1 MEITNV
7 NKKIKS
13 LSVEKAKEWVAGKKE
28 AEFVLLDV
36 RQPEEYRTGHL
47 PGAVFIPLPYLIDK
61 VGELDPAKAVLAYCR
76 SGNRSRAAAAFLL
89 SEGFSRV
96 YSMDGGITAWNG
108 HVATG
113 DYTEGLFLLKG
124 RETAEELMSL
134 ALALEEGSRM
144 FYTGI
149 AELTSDAQA
158 KSIFTT
164 IAEAEA
170 KHKTNILQAYTLIT
184 GEDVSEDIFN
194 REPLKG
200 VMEGGIRIEDA
211 IAFLKKQDKALLD
224 MIEIAMQVE
233 TNSLDLY
240 IKMLR
245 EIEDIKAKNIFGSLI
260 EEEKLHLSR
269 LGKLLGEKAAGIF
282 PRPLGEG

>member
-1 MEITNV
+1 VEITNA
-7 NKKIKS
+7 NKKIEG

-28 AEFVLLDV
+28 ADFILLDV

-47 PGAVFIPLPYLIDK
+47 PGAVFIPLPDLIDK
-61 VGELDPAKAVLAYCR
+61 VGEIDPAKAVLAYCR

-89 SEGFSRV
+89 SEGFSKV

-113 DYTEGLFLLKG
+113 HYTEGLVLLKG
-124 RETAEELMSL
+124 RETTEELMSL
-134 ALALEEGSRM
+134 ALALEEGSRT

-149 AELTSDAQA
+149 AELTSDAEA

-170 KHKTNILQAYTLIT
+170 KHKTNILQAYTLVT
-184 GEDVSEDIFN
+184 GENVAEDIFD

-200 VMEGGIRIEDA
+200 VMEGGVRIEDA
-211 IAFLKKQDKALLD
+211 IGYIKKQGTALLD
-224 MIEIAMQVE
+224 MLEVAMQVE

-240 IKMLR
+240 MKMFR
-245 EIEDIKAKNIFGSLI
+245 ETGNVNAKNIFGSLI
-260 EEEKLHLSR
+260 EEERQHLSR
-269 LGKLLGEKAAGIF
+269 LGKLLGEKAAGIIDS
-282 PRPLGEG
+282 LG

>member
-1 MEITNV
+1 MESANP
-7 NKKIKS
+7 NKKIES
-13 LSVEKAKEWVAGKKE
+13 LSVEKAKEWVADKKE
-28 AEFVLLDV
+28 GEAVLLDV

-47 PGAVFIPLPYLIDK
+47 PGALFIPLPNLIDK
-61 VGELDPAKAVLAYCR
+61 VGELDPEKAVLAYCR

-89 SEGFSRV
+89 SEGFSEV
-96 YSMDGGITAWNG
+96 YSLDGGITAWNG

-113 DYTEGLFLLKG
+113 DYTEGLILLKG

-149 AELTSDAQA
+149 AGLTSDVEA
-158 KSIFTT
+158 KGIFTA

-170 KHKTNILQAYTLIT
+170 KHKANILQAYTLVT
-184 GEDVSEDIFN
+184 GKDVSEDILSG
-194 REPLKG
+194 EPLKG
-200 VMEGGIRIEDA
+200 VMEGGVRVEDA
-211 IAFLKKQDKALLD
+211 IGYINKQGKALLE
-224 MIEIAMQVE
+224 MLEIAMQVE

-240 IKMLR
+240 IRMSR
-245 EIEDIKAKNIFGSLI
+245 EIGDVNAKNIFGSLI

-269 LGKLLGEKAAGIF
+269 LGKLLGEKAAG
-282 PRPLGEG
+282 

>member
-1 MEITNV
+1 VEITNV
-7 NKKIKS
+7 NKKIES

-47 PGAVFIPLPYLIDK
+47 PGAVFMPLPDLIDK

-89 SEGFSRV
+89 SEGFSMV

-108 HVATG
+108 HVAMG

-134 ALALEEGSRM
+134 ALALEEGSRI
-144 FYTGI
+144 FYTRI
-149 AELTSDAQA
+149 AELTSDAEA

-164 IAEAEA
+164 VAEAEA
-170 KHKTNILQAYTLIT
+170 KHKTNILQAYTLVS
-184 GEDVSEDIFN
+184 GENVSEDILN

-200 VMEGGIRIEDA
+200 VMESGVRVEDA
-211 IAFLKKQDKALLD
+211 IDYIKKQGNALLD
-224 MIEIAMQVE
+224 MLEISMQVE

-240 IKMLR
+240 IKMFR
-245 EIEDIKAKNIFGSLI
+245 EIGDVNAKNIFGSLI

-269 LGKLLGEKAAGIF
+269 LGKLLGEKAAG
-282 PRPLGEG
+282 

>member
-1 MEITNV
+1 MEITNT
-7 NKKIKS
+7 NKKIES
-13 LSVEKAKEWVAGKKE
+13 LSIEKAKEWVAGKKE

-36 RQPEEYRTGHL
+36 RQPEEYRIGHL
-47 PGAVFIPLPYLIDK
+47 PGAVFIPLPDLIDK

-89 SEGFSRV
+89 SEGFSKV

-113 DYTEGLFLLKG
+113 DYAEGLFLLKG
-124 RETAEELMSL
+124 RETADELMSL
-134 ALALEEGSRM
+134 ALALEEGSRI

-149 AELTSDAQA
+149 AELTSDAEG

-170 KHKTNILQAYTLIT
+170 KHKTNILQAYTLVT
-184 GEDVSEDIFN
+184 GESVSEDIFD

-200 VMEGGIRIEDA
+200 VMEGGVRIEDA
-211 IAFLKKQDKALLD
+211 IGHIKKQGKALLD
-224 MIEIAMQVE
+224 MLEIAMQVE

-240 IKMLR
+240 IKMFR
-245 EIEDIKAKNIFGSLI
+245 KIADKSAKDIFGSLI

-269 LGKLLGEKAAGIF
+269 LGKLLGDKAAGIT
-282 PRPLGEG
+282 E

>member
-1 MEITNV
+1 VEITNA
-7 NKKIKS
+7 NKKIES
-13 LSVEKAKEWVAGKKE
+13 LSAETAKDWGAGKKE
-28 AEFVLLDV
+28 TDFVLLDV
-36 RQPEEYRTGHL
+36 RQPEEYRTGHI
-47 PGAVFIPLPYLIDK
+47 PGAVFIPLPDLIDK

-89 SEGFSRV
+89 SEGFSKV

-113 DYTEGLFLLKG
+113 SYDEGLILLKG
-124 RETAEELMSL
+124 RETVEELMSL

-149 AELTSDAQA
+149 AELTSDAEA
-158 KSIFTT
+158 RSIFTT

-170 KHKTNILQAYTLIT
+170 KHKTNILQAYTLVT
-184 GEDVSEDIFN
+184 GENVSEDILN

-200 VMEGGIRIEDA
+200 IMEGGVRIEDA
-211 IAFLKKQDKALLD
+211 MGFLRKQGKALLD
-224 MIEIAMQVE
+224 MLEIAMQVE

-240 IKMLR
+240 IKMFR
-245 EIEDIKAKNIFGSLI
+245 KIEDIKVKKIFGGLI
-260 EEEKLHLSR
+260 EEEKLHLSSF
-269 LGKLLGEKAAGIF
+269 GKLLGEKAA
-282 PRPLGEG
+282 

>member
-1 MEITNV
+1 MEITNTH
-7 NKKIKS
+7 KKIES
-13 LSVEKAKEWVAGKKE
+13 ISAEKAKELVAGKKE
-28 AEFVLLDV
+28 SEFVLLDV

-47 PGAVFIPLPYLIDK
+47 PGALFMPLPDLIDK

-89 SEGFSRV
+89 SEGFSKV

-113 DYTEGLFLLKG
+113 EYTEGLFLLRG
-124 RETAEELMSL
+124 RETTEELMSL

-144 FYTGI
+144 FYTSI
-149 AELTSDAQA
+149 AELTSDAEA

-170 KHKTNILQAYTLIT
+170 KHKTNILQAYTLVT
-184 GEDVSEDIFN
+184 GENVAEDIFD

-200 VMEGGIRIEDA
+200 VMEGGVRIEDA
-211 IAFLKKQDKALLD
+211 IIFLKKQGKTLLD
-224 MIEIAMQVE
+224 MLEVAMQVE

-240 IKMLR
+240 IKMFR
-245 EIEDIKAKNIFGSLI
+245 KIGNVNAKNIFGSLI
-260 EEEKLHLSR
+260 EEEKQHLSR
-269 LGKLLGEKAAGIF
+269 LGKLLGEKAAGIID
-282 PRPLGEG
+282 PLR

>member
-1 MEITNV
+1 MKV
-7 NKKIKS
+7 ADANKKIES
-13 LSVEKAKEWVAGKKE
+13 ISVEKAKEWVAGKKE

-47 PGAVFIPLPYLIDK
+47 PGAVFIPLPDLIDK

-89 SEGFSRV
+89 SEGFSKV

-124 RETAEELMSL
+124 RETAEELVSL
-134 ALALEEGSRM
+134 ALALEEGSIR
-144 FYTGI
+144 FYTGV
-149 AELTSDAQA
+149 AELTSDAAA

-170 KHKTNILQAYTLIT
+170 KHKTNILHAYTLVT
-184 GEDVSEDIFN
+184 GENISEDILN

-200 VMEGGIRIEDA
+200 VMEGGVRIEDA
-211 IAFLKKQDKALLD
+211 IGYIKKQGKSLLD
-224 MIEIAMQVE
+224 MLEVAMQVE

-240 IKMLR
+240 IKMFR
-245 EIEDIKAKNIFGSLI
+245 EIGDVNAKNIFGGLI
-260 EEEKLHLSR
+260 EEEKLHLSK
-269 LGKLLGEKAAGIF
+269 LGKLLGEKASGITD
-282 PRPLGEG
+282 PLE

>member
-1 MEITNV
+1 M
-7 NKKIKS
+7 NKKIES
-13 LSVEKAKEWVAGKKE
+13 ISIEKAKEWVADKKE

-47 PGAVFIPLPYLIDK
+47 PGAVFIPLPDLIDK

-89 SEGFSRV
+89 SQGFSKV
-96 YSMDGGITAWNG
+96 YSMDGGIIAWNG

-113 DYTEGLFLLKG
+113 DYTEGLLLLKG

-144 FYTGI
+144 FYTGV
-149 AELTSDAQA
+149 AELTSDAAA

-170 KHKTNILQAYTLIT
+170 KHKTNILQAYTMVT
-184 GEDVSEDIFN
+184 GEKVSEDILN

-200 VMEGGIRIEDA
+200 VMEGGVGIEDA
-211 IAFLKKQDKALLD
+211 ISFLRKQGKSLLD
-224 MIEIAMQVE
+224 MLEIAMQVE

-240 IKMLR
+240 IKMFR
-245 EIEDIKAKNIFGSLI
+245 EMGDVNAKNIFGGLI
-260 EEEKLHLSR
+260 EEEKLHLSK
-269 LGKLLGEKAAGIF
+269 LGKLLGEKAAG
-282 PRPLGEG
+282 

>member
-1 MEITNV
+1 VEITNT
-7 NKKIKS
+7 NKKIES

-28 AEFVLLDV
+28 AEFILLDV
-36 RQPEEYRTGHL
+36 RQPEEYRAGHL
-47 PGAVFIPLPYLIDK
+47 PGAVFMPLPELIDK
-61 VGELDPAKAVLAYCR
+61 VGELDPAIAVLAYCR

-89 SEGFSRV
+89 SEGFSKV

-124 RETAEELMSL
+124 RETTEELMSM

-144 FYTGI
+144 FYTSV
-149 AELTSDAQA
+149 AELTSDAKA

-164 IAEAEA
+164 IAEVEA
-170 KHKTNILQAYTLIT
+170 KHKTNILQAYTLVAGAT
-184 GEDVSEDIFN
+184 AAEDIFN

-211 IAFLKKQDKALLD
+211 IGFLNKHGNALLD
-224 MIEIAMQVE
+224 VLEVAMQVE

-240 IKMLR
+240 IKMFR
-245 EIEDIKAKNIFGSLI
+245 EIEDIKAKEIFGGLI

-269 LGKLLGEKAAGIF
+269 LGKLLGEKAVGIID
-282 PRPLGEG
+282 PLR

>member
-1 MEITNV
+1 MEITNA
-7 NKKIKS
+7 NKKIES
-13 LSVEKAKEWVAGKKE
+13 LSVTEAKEWVAGKKE
-28 AEFVLLDV
+28 DDFILLDV

-47 PGAVFIPLPYLIDK
+47 PGAVFIPLPDLIDK
-61 VGELDPAKAVLAYCR
+61 VGEIDPAKAVLAYCR

-89 SEGFSRV
+89 SEGFSIV
-96 YSMDGGITAWNG
+96 YSMDGGINAWNG

-113 DYTEGLFLLKG
+113 DYAEGLLLLKG

-144 FYTGI
+144 FYTSI
-149 AELTSDAQA
+149 AEVTSDAEA
-158 KSIFTT
+158 KSIFTA

-170 KHKTNILQAYTLIT
+170 KHKTNILQAYTLVT
-184 GEDVSEDIFN
+184 GANVAEDILN

-200 VMEGGIRIEDA
+200 VMEGGVRIEDA
-211 IAFLKKQDKALLD
+211 IGYVKKQGNALFD
-224 MIEIAMQVE
+224 MLEVAMQVE

-240 IKMLR
+240 IKMFR
-245 EIEDIKAKNIFGSLI
+245 EIGNVNAKNIFGTLI

-269 LGKLLGEKAAGIF
+269 LGKLLGEKAAGIKDPF
-282 PRPLGEG
+282 R